1 METIIIKANKK
12 QSKIVKAF
20 LETQKVNFDSSP
32 IHKNG
37 KDVDNDSPYDPE
49 FVERILR
56 SSQQAKEGKG
66 RIIKLE
72 DLWK

>member
-20 LETQKVNFDSSP
+20 LEMQNVKFDSSP
-32 IHKNG
+32 TQKNG
-37 KDVDNDSPYDPE
+37 KDNESPYDPE

-66 RIIKLE
+66 RMIKLE

>member
-1 METIIIKANKK
+1 MDTIIIKANKK
-12 QSKIVKAF
+12 QSKIVREF
-20 LETQKVNFDSSP
+20 LEIQKVKFDVAP
-32 IHKNG
+32 TKKIDDGN
-37 KDVDNDSPYDPE
+37 NTPYDPE

>member
-20 LETQKVNFDSSP
+20 LESQKVKFDSAP
-32 IHKNG
+32 MQKNG
-37 KDVDNDSPYDPE
+37 KDVDYGPYDPE
-49 FVERILR
+49 FVDRILR
-56 SSQQAKEGKG
+56 SSKQAKEGKG

>member
-20 LETQKVNFDSSP
+20 LESQNVKFDSSP
-32 IHKNG
+32 AQKNG
-37 KDVDNDSPYDPE
+37 KDNESPYNPE

-56 SSQQAKEGKG
+56 SSQQAKERKYT
-66 RIIKLE
+66 IISIE
-72 DLWK
+72 DMWK

>member
-20 LETQKVNFDSSP
+20 LETQKVKFDSSP
-32 IHKNG
+32 TQKNE
-37 KDVDNDSPYDPE
+37 KDVDYGPYDPE

-56 SSQQAKEGKG
+56 CSQQAKEGKYT
-66 RIIKLE
+66 IISIE
-72 DLWK
+72 DMWK

>member
-20 LETQKVNFDSSP
+20 LETQNVKFDSSP
-32 IHKNG
+32 TQKNG
-37 KDVDNDSPYDPE
+37 KDNESPYNPE

-56 SSQQAKEGKG
+56 SSQQAKERKYT
-66 RIIKLE
+66 IISIE
-72 DLWK
+72 DMWK

>member
-1 METIIIKANKK
+1 MK
-12 QSKIVKAF
+12 
-20 LETQKVNFDSSP
+20 FDSLPTRKS
-32 IHKNG
+32 G
-37 KDVDNDSPYDPE
+37 KDNESPYDPE

-66 RIIKLE
+66 RMIKLE

>member
-20 LETQKVNFDSSP
+20 LETQDVKFDISTT
-32 IHKNG
+32 KK
-37 KDVDNDSPYDPE
+37 KDKESESPYDPA

>member
-20 LETQKVNFDSSP
+20 LETQKVKFDSSP
-32 IHKNG
+32 TQKNG
-37 KDVDNDSPYDPE
+37 KDNESPYDQE

-56 SSQQAKEGKG
+56 SSQQAKEGKYT
-66 RIIKLE
+66 IISIE
-72 DLWK
+72 DMWK

>member
-20 LETQKVNFDSSP
+20 LETQKVKFDSSP
-32 IHKNG
+32 TQKSG
-37 KDVDNDSPYDPE
+37 KDNESPYDPE

-56 SSQQAKEGKG
+56 SSQQAKEGKYT
-66 RIIKLE
+66 IISIE
-72 DLWK
+72 DMWK